1 MGWAHCRFFQDLGQ
15 GSSFSLQFLSKFNM
29 VGENCKGSLG
39 TMNRFILLTLLLM
52 LSGCGSMSYWS
63 DEEEV
68 VTIPSA
74 DPYVQKTVMTQVAPY
89 SLELKSLYNVVLQR
103 SNIEN
108 RDGELLVWLDFE
120 TMDIMT
126 IDDARDLVVNLT
138 EGLLLRLNQ
147 QQVLRDLTSN
157 GEVTEYNLF
166 INIRFD
172 SFFAVHIDPLY
183 LGRLVLD
190 EGEVFYYAQTGTYRG
205 RDLKV
210 HHHHR
215 ELYLVSKEIISL
227 EMEVKR
233 NQIRSRVDTLKE
245 EAKRRR
251 LIDEQ
256 KRGG

>member
-1 MGWAHCRFFQDLGQ
+1 MEQEHLFL
-15 GSSFSLQFLSKFNM
+15 FSLQFLSEFNM

-39 TMNRFILLTLLLM
+39 AMNRFIVWGLLLI
-52 LSGCGSMSYWS
+52 LSSCSSMNYWS
-63 DEEEV
+63 EVEEV
-68 VTIPSA
+68 VIIPSA
-74 DPYVQKTVMTQVAPY
+74 DPYVQKTVMSQVVPY
-89 SLELKSLYNVVLQR
+89 SIELKSLYNVVLQR

-108 RDGELLVWLDFE
+108 RDGELLIWLDFE

-126 IDDARDLVVNLT
+126 IDDARDLIVNLT
-138 EGLLLRLNQ
+138 EGLLSRLNQ
-147 QQVLRDLTSN
+147 QQVLRDLTSS

-172 SFFAVHIDPLY
+172 SWFAVHLDPLY

-190 EGEVFYYAQTGTYRG
+190 EGEVFYYAQTATYRG

-210 HHHHR
+210 HHQHR

-233 NQIRSRVDTLKE
+233 NQIRSRVDALKD